1 MDYYA
6 GFCFRLDYYN
16 KIWWNYYETLN
27 TSTVSTTQ
35 IVRYF
40 IKELGSQF
48 EKIYKDFIDVDS
60 VSNKSLELSRQV
72 IQDWDEKYEN
82 GLYKI
87 NSVCCVA
94 IPGFIYKTAPTD
106 SHTLYDSI
114 NDKIDSF
121 GLLSDEEYI
130 ELIEKIFMMRFG
142 IRPQDS
148 KTKEVEFFIP
158 AMLPVF
164 STSLNKKSFNV
175 LADYKLPDDEDIY
188 VDGYFYI
195 KDTGEYVGHS
205 GDSED
210 CYAVTEKK
218 LRYCSDGQI
227 VPCYSVRDAEDL
239 KITHED
245 FCYIGGV
252 LINEDDTNFEVHAA
266 LVQTVF
272 NAVILCKGNKLT
284 LDIKI
289 KYAKK
294 LLASDYSSVSPEKKL
309 PFSDE
314 NSERNKNMCKA
325 IIHVILGGQD
335 YSAGA
340 VFWDGCD
347 FVAFGT
353 NHNKVNGDYA
363 FGISIT
369 KKMWNNLLDC
379 YFSEENSSFK
389 YSGVRTREN
398 CWNNIPFLQK
408 ESEIEQKKEIEK
420 IKKYCPNL
428 YLVTKD
434 LFETTGKGVNNK
446 ERVLIKAC
454 SVKGKTIFWKPN
466 INEPKN
472 NGYIWKKMIDN
483 RWLK

>member
-142 IRPQDS
+142 IRSQDS
-148 KTKEVEFFIP
+148 KAKEVEFFIP

-164 STSLNKKSFNV
+164 SASLNKKSFNV

-245 FCYIGGV
+245 FTETCNYVFIESGEIKVDKTESLWIAYSANNAKSAKDVSGIHNTM
-252 LINEDDTNFEVHAA
+252 LEQFQAKNYSFAKEKIDKLKEKGLDDNNKSLKA
-266 LVQTVF
+266 
-272 NAVILCKGNKLT
+272 NNSRYAVINVLLVGRDPTDNSVLWDGRDFLRKGKVHHKFKEYK
-284 LDIKI
+284 KI
-289 KYAKK
+289 TIPY
-294 LLASDYSSVSPEKKL
+294 
-309 PFSDE
+309 
-314 NSERNKNMCKA
+314 
-325 IIHVILGGQD
+325 VILRKYD
-335 YSAGA
+335 E
-340 VFWDGCD
+340 
-347 FVAFGT
+347 
-353 NHNKVNGDYA
+353 
-363 FGISIT
+363 SIT
-369 KKMWNNLLDC
+369 NSRGAIFNDALTKK
-379 YFSEENSSFK
+379 
-389 YSGVRTREN
+389 
-398 CWNNIPFLQK
+398 
-408 ESEIEQKKEIEK
+408 IEF
-420 IKKYCPNL
+420 
-428 YLVTKD
+428 TA
-434 LFETTGKGVNNK
+434 TGTGKWHTIIATG
-446 ERVLIKAC
+446 
-454 SVKGKTIFWKPN
+454 SYGQSIFWKLG
-466 INEPKN
+466 E
-472 NGYIWKKMIDN
+472 
-483 RWLK
+483 

>member
-1 MDYYA
+1 MDYYE

-27 TSTVSTTQ
+27 TNTVSTAQ

-106 SHTLYDSI
+106 CHTLYDSI

-142 IRPQDS
+142 MKPQDS
-148 KTKEVEFFIP
+148 KSKEVEFFIP

-164 STSLNKKSFNV
+164 SASLDKKKSFNV

-205 GDSED
+205 GNSED

-239 KITHED
+239 QIKNDVLNIFANTVAVESLGIKKEESFAIASAIINLSKYRDKTLLITLKTEGVWGYRD
-245 FCYIGGV
+245 GGNNKNYKNNYRYGMSAA
-252 LINEDDTNFEVHAA
+252 INA
-266 LVQTVF
+266 LQ
-272 NAVILCKGNKLT
+272 NGI
-284 LDIKI
+284 
-289 KYAKK
+289 
-294 LLASDYSSVSPEKKL
+294 DYSNGAIRWDGFDLAGEGFNHDKPMNCGIRISETLFNEFKNVWSSDLLKRYSGGRFKK
-309 PFSDE
+309 FNESFKSGE
-314 NSERNKNMCKA
+314 YKA
-325 IIHVILGGQD
+325 IARNNGMILYEASAVYGG
-335 YSAGA
+335 
-340 VFWDGCD
+340 
-347 FVAFGT
+347 
-353 NHNKVNGDYA
+353 
-363 FGISIT
+363 
-369 KKMWNNLLDC
+369 
-379 YFSEENSSFK
+379 
-389 YSGVRTREN
+389 
-398 CWNNIPFLQK
+398 
-408 ESEIEQKKEIEK
+408 
-420 IKKYCPNL
+420 
-428 YLVTKD
+428 
-434 LFETTGKGVNNK
+434 
-446 ERVLIKAC
+446 
-454 SVKGKTIFWKPN
+454 TIFWKAT
-466 INEPKN
+466 NEPAFK
-472 NGYIWKKMIDN
+472 GYY
-483 RWLK
+483 